1 MSQQTGRIIKTYNG
15 YYYVLGDNG
24 TWYTCKVRG
33 RLKQKRFII
42 AAGDRVELDAAGEE
56 GMITEILPRRNLLQ
70 RPLVANVDWLA
81 AVFACADPDPSFLLI
96 DKLLALAEAANIP
109 AVLVLNKADL
119 APEGFFARLEAVY
132 APLGYPV
139 LQVEAKNGKGLDALL
154 EKISDSTVVFGGPS
168 GVGKSTLLNHLN
180 PELSLKTGQV
190 SAKIG
195 RGRHTTRFA
204 ELLPFQGGYI
214 VDTPGFGNIDLAE
227 LVMDDAA
234 QGFRELKARAGQCR
248 FSGCTH
254 THEPDCAVK
263 AAVAA
268 GEIAASRY
276 ESYCMIR
283 QELAAQKKR
292 GQKS

>member
-1 MSQQTGRIIKTYNG
+1 M
-15 YYYVLGDNG
+15 
-24 TWYTCKVRG
+24 
-33 RLKQKRFII
+33 
-42 AAGDRVELDAAGEE
+42 
-56 GMITEILPRRNLLQ
+56 
-70 RPLVANVDWLA
+70 
-81 AVFACADPDPSFLLI
+81 
-96 DKLLALAEAANIP
+96 
-109 AVLVLNKADL
+109 
-119 APEGFFARLEAVY
+119 
-132 APLGYPV
+132 
-139 LQVEAKNGKGLDALL
+139 
-154 EKISDSTVVFGGPS
+154 VFGGPS

-254 THEPDCAVK
+254 THEPDCRK
-263 AAVAA
+263 RWWSWRKLPPA
-268 GEIAASRY
+268 GMNPTA
-276 ESYCMIR
+276 
-283 QELAAQKKR
+283 
-292 GQKS
+292 

>member
-1 MSQQTGRIIKTYNG
+1 M
-15 YYYVLGDNG
+15 
-24 TWYTCKVRG
+24 
-33 RLKQKRFII
+33 
-42 AAGDRVELDAAGEE
+42 
-56 GMITEILPRRNLLQ
+56 
-70 RPLVANVDWLA
+70 
-81 AVFACADPDPSFLLI
+81 
-96 DKLLALAEAANIP
+96 
-109 AVLVLNKADL
+109 
-119 APEGFFARLEAVY
+119 
-132 APLGYPV
+132 
-139 LQVEAKNGKGLDALL
+139 
-154 EKISDSTVVFGGPS
+154 
-168 GVGKSTLLNHLN
+168 NHLN